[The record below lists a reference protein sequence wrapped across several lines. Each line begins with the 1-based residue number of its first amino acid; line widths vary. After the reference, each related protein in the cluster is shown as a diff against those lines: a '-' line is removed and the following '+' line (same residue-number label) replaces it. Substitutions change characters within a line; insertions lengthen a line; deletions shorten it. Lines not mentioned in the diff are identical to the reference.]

1 MQLTKLYNMIIRFFD
16 IVFSLIFL
24 LILFPFLVL
33 ISLLIIV
40 DSKGGIFYFQYRV
53 GYKDIEFRLIKFRT
67 MSTNSD
73 KAGLLTVGSR
83 DQRITRIGYYLRKL
97 KLDEL
102 PQLVNV
108 LVGNMSLVGPRP
120 EVRKYVNFYN
130 ETQRSILNIKPGIT
144 DYASIAF
151 VKENEILALS
161 ENPEKTYIEE
171 IMPKKINLNM
181 AYINNPNL
189 KNYFRILL
197 LTIKTI
203 IKLN

>member
-1 MQLTKLYNMIIRFFD
+1 
-16 IVFSLIFL
+16 
-24 LILFPFLVL
+24 
-33 ISLLIIV
+33 
-40 DSKGGIFYFQYRV
+40 V
-53 GYKDIEFRLIKFRT
+53 GFKDIEFRLIKFRT
-67 MSTNSD
+67 MSVNSD
-73 KAGLLTVGSR
+73 KAGLLTVGLR

-108 LVGNMSLVGPRP
+108 LVGKMSLVGPRP

-130 ETQRSILNIKPGIT
+130 EKQRSILNIKPGIT

-189 KNYFRILL
+189 KNYFRIIL

-203 IKLN
+203 IKPN

>member
-33 ISLLIIV
+33 ISLLIII

-53 GYKDIEFRLIKFRT
+53 GFKDIEFRLIKFRT
-67 MSTNSD
+67 MSANSD

>member
-1 MQLTKLYNMIIRFFD
+1 MIIRFFD

-33 ISLLIIV
+33 ISLLIII

-53 GYKDIEFRLIKFRT
+53 GFKDIEFRLIKFRT
-67 MSTNSD
+67 MSANSD